1 MSRPEILFRYFEP
14 VTNLKGVGA
23 RYEKA
28 LARLGLT
35 RIRDMLF
42 DAPEKGVERVRPEG
56 SLLAYLGKQPI
67 LHGEV
72 GGHQPSKRPG
82 APYRVRFHS
91 DWGEVDLVYFKGNGK
106 WLGELLPMGAERFVA
121 GKLEEYQGQ
130 LQISHP
136 EFVCVKEDEIPK
148 FEAQYGLTEGLSQK
162 QMQKLMKEALEYA
175 APLEEWLRGDVLKT
189 QNWPSWQEAVEILHN
204 PQSRADLSLHHP
216 ARARLA
222 YDELLSHQLALAL
235 TRAKR
240 KTPRGRAIKMDQ
252 SQIKRARELLP
263 YALTGAQD
271 RAIDDIFDDF
281 SSSKRMFRMVQGD
294 VGSGKTA
301 VAYLAM
307 VAMAGAN
314 LQSALMAPTEILARQ
329 HFENLAPLFE
339 KLGYE
344 AVLLTGSDSEKS
356 RREKHEKLLSAKAMM
371 AIGTHALFQ
380 DRVEFAALGLNVV
393 DEQHRFGVNQRAQMS
408 KKGEAVD
415 LLAMSATPIPRSLA
429 MTIYG
434 EMDLSILDEKPA
446 GRSPVQ
452 TSVISAQRLEAL
464 VERLK
469 NAIQNEG
476 RQAYWVCPLVQESER
491 LDLTAA
497 EARYQ
502 DLQTR
507 LPDISIG
514 LLHGQLVPEEKD
526 DVMQRFQA
534 GEIDLLV
541 ATTVIE
547 VGVDVPNAS
556 IMAIEGAERFG
567 LSQLHQLRGRVGRG
581 QAQSFCILVYSGH
594 LGEVARERL
603 ELMRETD
610 DGFKIAEADMRIRGA
625 GDLLGRAQSGLP
637 RFQLADLEAHG
648 DLLKMARDD
657 ARIVVDADPELTSK
671 RGEALRTLLYLQE
684 RDQSVAIL
692 RKS

>member
-14 VTNLKGVGA
+14 VSNLKGVGT
-23 RYEKA
+23 RYEKM

-42 DAPEKGVERVRPEG
+42 DAPEKGVERVEPEG
-56 SLLAYLGKQPI
+56 SLLAYIGRQPI

-72 GGHQPSKRPG
+72 GGHQPAKRPN
-82 APYRVRFHS
+82 APYRVRFHT
-91 DWGEVDLVYFKGNGK
+91 DLGDVDLVYFKSNGK
-106 WLGELLPMGAERFVA
+106 WLGELLPMGAERFVS

-130 LQISHP
+130 FQMSHP
-136 EFVCVKEDEIPK
+136 EFVVERAEDIPK
-148 FEAQYGLTEGLSQK
+148 FEAHYGLTEGLSQK
-162 QMQKLMKEALEYA
+162 QMQKLMTEALEYV
-175 APLEEWLRGDVLKT
+175 APLEEW
-189 QNWPSWQEAVEILHN
+189 I
-204 PQSRADLSLHHP
+204 RADILKAQSWSSWAEALEMLHHP
-216 ARARLA
+216 QSKTELSKHTLARSRLA

-240 KTPRGRAIKMDQ
+240 KTPRGRTISLDQ
-252 SQIKRARELLP
+252 NLKDRAKALLP
-263 YALTGAQD
+263 YALTGAQE
-271 RAIDDIFDDF
+271 RALDDIYADF
-281 SSSKRMFRMVQGD
+281 SSQKRMFRMVQGD
-294 VGSGKTA
+294 VGAGKTA

-339 KLGYE
+339 ALGFE
-344 AVLLTGSDSEKS
+344 TLLLTGSDSEKS
-356 RREKHEKLLSAKAMM
+356 RREKLAKLQSSEAMI

-380 DRVEFAALGLNVV
+380 DKVEFSNLGLSVV
-393 DEQHRFGVNQRAQMS
+393 DEQHRFGVTQRAQLS
-408 KKGEAVD
+408 KKGQAVD

-446 GRSPVQ
+446 GRTPVQ
-452 TSVISAQRLEAL
+452 TSVISANRMDDL
-464 VERLK
+464 VARIQT
-469 NAIQNEG
+469 AIQNEG
-476 RQAYWVCPLVQESER
+476 RQAYWVCPLVQESEV

-497 EARYQ
+497 EARYK
-502 DLQTR
+502 DLQAR
-507 LPDISIG
+507 LPEISIG
-514 LLHGQLVPEEKD
+514 LIHGQLAADEKED
-526 DVMQRFQA
+526 AMRRFQM

-581 QAQSFCILVYSGH
+581 TAQSYCLLIYSGH
-594 LGEVARERL
+594 LGQTARERL
-603 ELMRETD
+603 EMMRETE

-625 GDLLGRAQSGLP
+625 GDLLGQAQSGLP

-657 ARIVVDADPELTSK
+657 ARIIVEDDPELTSK

-684 RDQSVAIL
+684 RDQSVALL